1 MHCETDLIV
10 SNKQTDYLIDISI
23 LLQFLRKKRQ
33 VTGIPRV
40 VLAYIKHYAGRC
52 QLVYYSRI
60 LGTFVILSPE
70 ASLQA
75 IRWIE
80 RWDYSLYPSIM
91 RLFLRR
97 GKWQFWPSKPYLNVY
112 FIKICMR
119 DISSPWYFWRMQQ
132 LGVKLVVMV
141 HDLIPIV
148 HPELVSPVSTQRFTT
163 GLIRLLDHARGVITV
178 SETERKNLIQY
189 LAGLGR
195 TIPSIIAAPL
205 ASGLVFENLQHSMQR
220 MVQGPYFVI
229 VGPISDRKNHR
240 LLFDIW
246 SEWVDRK
253 QKNIPKLLV
262 LGKLHRN
269 KEPLLT
275 TLLQQASL
283 QPYVFHMELGDNAL
297 INYVSF
303 ANALLFPSFA
313 EGYGLPLAEA
323 LTLGTPTIVNDLP
336 VFHEIGGDIPE
347 YISVQD
353 KQAWAEMILEY
364 TKPKSTRRAQ
374 QLQRIS
380 HFVPPTWDSHFD
392 RVDKFLTTL

>member
-1 MHCETDLIV
+1 M
-10 SNKQTDYLIDISI
+10 SNKQANYLIDISI
-23 LLQFLRKKRQ
+23 LLQFLRKKRY

-40 VLAYIKHYAGRC
+40 VLTYIKHYAGRC

-60 LGTFVILSPE
+60 LGTIVILPPE

-80 RWDYSLYPSIM
+80 QWDYSLYPSIM
-91 RLFLRR
+91 RLFLRH
-97 GKWQFWPSKPYLNVY
+97 GKWQFLSSKQYLNDY

-119 DISSPWYFWRMQQ
+119 DISSPWYFWRLRQ

-141 HDLIPIV
+141 HDLIPIIY
-148 HPELVSPVSTQRFTT
+148 PELVSPVSTKRFKT
-163 GLIRLLDHARGVITV
+163 GILRLLDHARGVVTV

-189 LAGLGR
+189 LASLGR
-195 TIPSIIAAPL
+195 AIPPIIAAPL
-205 ASGLVFENLQHSMQR
+205 ASGLVVEKIQYTSQR

-246 SEWVDRK
+246 SDWVEKK

-262 LGKLHRN
+262 LGKLHRT

-275 TLLQQASL
+275 ELLQQPSL

-336 VFHEIGGDIPE
+336 VFREIGGDIPE
-347 YISVQD
+347 YIPVQD
-353 KQAWAEMILEY
+353 KQAWADMILEY
-364 TKPKSTRRAQ
+364 TKPKSTQRAQ
-374 QLQRIS
+374 QVQRIA
-380 HFVPPTWDSHFD
+380 HFVVPTWDTHFA
-392 RVDKFLTTL
+392 RFDKFLTTL